1 MKIRPILNIY
11 RKNRKM
17 FLGKIP
23 SFCFRKKVKLN
34 ESKRQVISEV
44 NLRQK
49 YTIVIFLQLVVN
61 KMVET

>member
-1 MKIRPILNIY
+1 
-11 RKNRKM
+11 M

-23 SFCFRKKVKLN
+23 SFYFRKKVKLN